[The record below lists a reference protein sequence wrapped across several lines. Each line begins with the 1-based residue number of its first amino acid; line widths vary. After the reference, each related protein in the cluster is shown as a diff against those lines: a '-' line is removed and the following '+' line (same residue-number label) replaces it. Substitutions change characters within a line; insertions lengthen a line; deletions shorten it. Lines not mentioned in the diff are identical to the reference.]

1 MRLAVVHSS
10 FCVLNDVHAVHGLQE
25 IVVGLDVVK
34 PLRHRFWL
42 REYKFEFVSAL
53 DADWCRAFW
62 ADSDPINSR
71 GWFKSAVSF
80 DSALEAESMQATYEG
95 FIELQQGFTTRE
107 HNQAIL
113 SYLMRPEIRDLVRKR
128 TIVKVLASV
137 DSVSP
142 YEVGVAK
149 SALGGCSILFAP

>member
-1 MRLAVVHSS
+1 MRLAVFHGS
-10 FCVLNDVHAVHGLQE
+10 FCVLNNVLAVHRLQE

-34 PLRHRFWL
+34 PLRHRIWL
-42 REYKFEFVSAL
+42 WKYKLEFISAL
-53 DADWCRAFW
+53 DTDWCRAFW

-80 DSALEAESMQATYEG
+80 DSALEAESMQAAYEG

-113 SYLMRPEIRDLVRKR
+113 SDLMRPEIRDLVRKR
-128 TIVKVLASV
+128 TIVKILASV

-142 YEVGVAK
+142 YEVGIAK
-149 SALGGCSILFAP
+149 SALGGGPILFAP